1 MLTRPPPS
9 LPVLPAALLPRW
21 PAFELNSEKRR
32 VSIWQY
38 ARGEDAP
45 IQEVKTQLENNT
57 FDPAHFDMLHVLNG
71 LKYALRSP
79 ATSPKQRVLASQT
92 WYSLYPRASPQ
103 DRTDRPANA
112 HRPLRPSRRSDQS
125 CGHPQLSRPLSEPP
139 DFQSGTRGSVRRVV
153 FR

>member
-9 LPVLPAALLPRW
+9 LPVLSAALLPRW

-45 IQEVKTQLENNT
+45 TQEVKTQLENNT

-79 ATSPKQRVLASQT
+79 ATSPKQRVWLLKPGPVCIHAR
-92 WYSLYPRASPQ
+92 LLK
-103 DRTDRPANA
+103 TDRIF
-112 HRPLRPSRRSDQS
+112 D
-125 CGHPQLSRPLSEPP
+125 CC
-139 DFQSGTRGSVRRVV
+139 
-153 FR
+153 